1 MAHFHLLAQVLRE
14 NEIIPTHN
22 YEHGNITLAKVLE
35 RLLDGIRQGYL
46 ARIDDL
52 KEAEQYDDVS
62 LFFLQFLDKK
72 FLAQKSIAA

>member
-62 LFFLQFLDKK
+62 LFLQF
-72 FLAQKSIAA
+72 FR